1 MARRGQ
7 TYRREWS
14 GTRAGACVP
23 PRLLGKL
30 GDLVSLRRDRK
41 IRGDRYF
48 SDPDRKLFVVLG
60 EEAVRRVIGTP
71 RVHAGQLNRLLEM
84 SELPNVSIQVVPLDA
99 GSHAALEYMFTM
111 LYIARARASIQV
123 RDDLEGAADGD

>member
-1 MARRGQ
+1 
-7 TYRREWS
+7 
-14 GTRAGACVP
+14 
-23 PRLLGKL
+23 
-30 GDLVSLRRDRK
+30 
-41 IRGDRYF
+41 
-48 SDPDRKLFVVLG
+48 
-60 EEAVRRVIGTP
+60 
-71 RVHAGQLNRLLEM
+71 M

>member
-1 MARRGQ
+1 
-7 TYRREWS
+7 
-14 GTRAGACVP
+14 
-23 PRLLGKL
+23 
-30 GDLVSLRRDRK
+30 
-41 IRGDRYF
+41 
-48 SDPDRKLFVVLG
+48 VLG